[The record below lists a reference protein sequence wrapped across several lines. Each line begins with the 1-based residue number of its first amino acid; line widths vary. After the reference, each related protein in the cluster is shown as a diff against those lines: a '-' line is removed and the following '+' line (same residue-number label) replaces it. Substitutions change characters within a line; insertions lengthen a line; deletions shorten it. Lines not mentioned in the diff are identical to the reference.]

1 MITGAI
7 RTSILHEK
15 AKKRKVAN
23 IAKAPYEIR
32 IELYRETL
40 IDLEKYLDIGD
51 LRKLTTTSL
60 GIIRDD
66 ILEIIGGVRDLH
78 SIPLGKIVSL
88 IGTLNNLRKAR
99 TNLQTAIGMYS
110 SLGKLKENKSEAFF
124 ERMEMVRESI
134 EKALE
139 FFKPNKN

>member
-1 MITGAI
+1 MISGAI

-15 AKKRKVAN
+15 AKKRKIAN
-23 IAKAPYEIR
+23 IAKAPYETR

-51 LRKLTTTSL
+51 LRKLTTASL

-66 ILEIIGGVRDLH
+66 ILEIISGVRELR

-110 SLGKLKENKSEAFF
+110 SAGKLKENKSEAFF
-124 ERMEMVRESI
+124 ERMDIARQFI
-134 EKALE
+134 EDALG
-139 FFKPNKN
+139 FFKSNG